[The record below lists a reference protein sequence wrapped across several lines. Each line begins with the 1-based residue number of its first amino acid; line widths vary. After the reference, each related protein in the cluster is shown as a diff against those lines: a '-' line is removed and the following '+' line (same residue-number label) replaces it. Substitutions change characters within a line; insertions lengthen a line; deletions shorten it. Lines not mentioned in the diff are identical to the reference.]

1 MANMDGTTSRCAILK
16 RKAGILIP
24 QCPPHNELEIN
35 GEADYFFFAQESHE
49 IYKATYDMLFDNNN
63 TGR

>member
-1 MANMDGTTSRCAILK
+1 MVNNDGVASQCAILQ

-24 QCPPHNELEIN
+24 QCPPKNELEIN
-35 GEADYFFFAQESHE
+35 GEADYFFFAHASHE

-63 TGR
+63 TRS